1 MMKLSRLIYM
11 VFFVLSSQFLM
22 AQTIQKIKLSAY
34 TRGFQKEIIV
44 SKGEVVIVKNE
55 ESKQKKITHTQWKT
69 LLKLVQSISLE
80 KLSTYVPPSS
90 KRASDGA
97 LHTVLEIQTKEK
109 TFHSQTFDN
118 DNPPKE
124 LKALVQ
130 ALGKF

>member
-1 MMKLSRLIYM
+1 MKYLMLIFLMFFMLSG
-11 VFFVLSSQFLM
+11 QFLL
-22 AQTIQKIKLSAY
+22 AQTIQKIKLTEY
-34 TRGFQKEIIV
+34 TRGFQKEIILSENNFEITRNSETKHKKV
-44 SKGEVVIVKNE
+44 TDI
-55 ESKQKKITHTQWKT
+55 QWKKIQKI
-69 LLKLVQSISLE
+69 VQNISLE

-97 LHTVLEIQTKEK
+97 LHTVLEIQAKEK